1 MIIGEALKSIFSGL
15 TIQIENRIFDV
26 QFHYGDQKEL
36 QQWILMRNRS
46 KLQKYPLIWYVTNN
60 YEQVTNDKFKVESQL
75 ILFQLTKRE
84 YLNTQRSKLTYLNSL
99 NPLYDLVNKTL
110 SRSPF
115 VSLMNNGKPIKC
127 KDEPNY
133 GVETN
138 DPLLT
143 SNDFAKK
150 TAKGEKSIILDVV
163 DAKVLRLNMIIKPY
177 CAVSTNVFA
186 ESGGGSVTPT
196 PPCQVPVISGIP
208 NNQFR
213 DRIYVTVG
221 VAKNWQII
229 GSNNPTSYNA
239 SYGSIQGVTV
249 NQQTGAVT
257 YTALPQN
264 LGQTLTISF
273 EATNICGVGSL
284 VRFIE
289 PISTNVNVLNAPIN
303 QSAYNINPNLPTRS
317 FNYQNEILPY
327 DGTLTNYEVWV
338 NGPAFSNQWFLF
350 SNVTPS
356 NENLIGNI
364 QTFVGLGQNPGTY
377 LVKTRVKNNLGEY
390 SPYTNELQVIVP

>member
-15 TIQIENRIFDV
+15 SMTIENRVHDV

-46 KLQKYPLIWYVTNN
+46 KLQKYPLIWYVTNS
-60 YEQVTNDKFKVESQL
+60 YEQLTKDKFKVESQL

-110 SRSPF
+110 SRSPY
-115 VSLMNNGKPIKC
+115 VSLMNDGKPIKC

-150 TAKGEKSIILDVV
+150 TAKGEKSIVLDVV

-177 CAVSTNVFA
+177 CAVATSSFTD
-186 ESGGGSVTPT
+186 SGSVTPT
-196 PPCQVPVISGIP
+196 PPVCQVPVVSGIP
-208 NNQFR
+208 NNQFN

-221 VAKNWQII
+221 LEKTWQII

-239 SYGSIQGVTV
+239 TYETLQGITV
-249 NQQTGAVT
+249 NTETGVVK
-257 YTALPQN
+257 YTALEADLN
-264 LGQTLTISF
+264 KTLTISF
-273 EATNICGVGSL
+273 QATNNCGTGSL
-284 VRFIE
+284 LRFIQ
-289 PISTNVNVLNAPIN
+289 PISTNVSILNAPIN
-303 QSAYNINPNLPTRS
+303 QNAFNINPSLPIRS
-317 FNYQNEILPY
+317 FNYEDVILPY
-327 DGTLTNYEVWV
+327 EGTISNYEVWV
-338 NGPAFSNQWFLF
+338 KGGIYQNWFLY
-350 SNVTPS
+350 SNYTPS
-356 NENLIGNI
+356 VRDLIGTI
-364 QTFVGLGQNPGTY
+364 QTFIPCGQTPDTY
-377 LVKTRVKNNLGEY
+377 LVKTRIKNNLGEY

>member
-1 MIIGEALKSIFSGL
+1 MIIGEALKEVFTNL
-15 TIQIENRIFDV
+15 TIDIEDKTYDV

-36 QQWILMRNRS
+36 QQWILMRNS
-46 KLQKYPLIWYVTNN
+46 LKLQKYPLIWYVTNG

-75 ILFQLTKRE
+75 ILFQTTKRE
-84 YLNTQRSKLTYLNSL
+84 YLNTQRSNLTYLNSL
-99 NPLYDLVNKTL
+99 NPLYELVNRVL
-110 SRSPF
+110 SRNPYISI
-115 VSLMNNGKPIKC
+115 MNNGKPLKC

-133 GVETN
+133 GVEASN
-138 DPLLT
+138 Q
-143 SNDFAKK
+143 NDFTNK
-150 TAKGEKSIILDVV
+150 TAKGEKSIVLDVV
-163 DAKVLRLNMIIKPY
+163 DAKVLRLNMVIKPY
-177 CAVSTNVFA
+177 CLT
-186 ESGGGSVTPT
+186 SGQNTPT
-196 PPCQVPVISGIP
+196 PPPPPCQVPVISGVP

-239 SYGSIQGVTV
+239 VYGVLQGVTV
-249 NQQTGAVT
+249 NQQTGAVS

-273 EATNICGVGSL
+273 EATNSCGVGSL
-284 VRFIE
+284 LRFIE
-289 PISTNVNVLNAPIN
+289 PISTDVNVLNAPIN

-377 LVKTRVKNNLGEY
+377 LVKTRIKNNLGQY